1 MATGNGTL
9 AEPAP
14 LPHLSDS
21 MTDSLDHLTAPPAAA
36 PSLPLAFDREGAGR
50 LVDTAIARY
59 CESRRA
65 AVPDFV
71 DRHFGFAGAWR
82 LHRRALGWDMLR
94 APANLAMG
102 LPAVGVKAAA
112 ATAQRLG
119 RRQTAD
125 WLNSRRLFL
134 ETDVGRELSWL
145 LYTDLLQL
153 PYNQPE
159 RENTRDALGETLM
172 SDQRV
177 IAAFRLPLLEL
188 ARHADDPAFRQRLE
202 QALANYMGS
211 RTAAADITTSLFA
224 VGAGAVGVKGFTPGM
239 LSLGPAVANLMAQKA
254 AASAGPVAGL
264 LGGLWYGQAAAS
276 PLLVAGVTGGL
287 LGAGAI
293 MAAFAGI
300 VTDPVQRR
308 LGLHQRRLVRLV
320 DHLEANLRGDTD
332 KAYEIRD
339 LYVARLLDIADLV
352 RTAHRLTSGS

>member
-1 MATGNGTL
+1 MNDSL
-9 AEPAP
+9 EPLDAPPP
-14 LPHLSDS
+14 LPPQAGPL
-21 MTDSLDHLTAPPAAA
+21 
-36 PSLPLAFDREGAGR
+36 LAFDREGAYG

-59 CESRRA
+59 CDARRA

-112 ATAQRLG
+112 ATAQRFG
-119 RRQTAD
+119 ARQTAD
-125 WLNSRRLFL
+125 WLNRRRMFL

-153 PYNQPE
+153 PYHQPG
-159 RENTRDALGETLM
+159 RENARDALGETLM
-172 SDQRV
+172 SDPRV

-188 ARHADDPAFRQRLE
+188 TRHADDPAFRQRLE

-211 RTAAADITTSLFA
+211 RTAAADITTSIFA

-254 AASAGPVAGL
+254 ALSSAPLGGL
-264 LGGLWYGQAAAS
+264 LGSLWYGSATAS

-287 LGAGAI
+287 LGAGAV
-293 MAAFAGI
+293 MAAFAGL

-308 LGLHQRRLVRLV
+308 LGLHQRRLVRLI
-320 DHLEANLRGDTD
+320 DHLEATLRGKSD

-352 RTAHRLTSGS
+352 RAAHRLTSGS